1 MDVTGHCHC
10 GAISF
15 RASID
20 PEKVSIC
27 HCTDCQQISGSP
39 YRVSVPAPAEGFK
52 LLTGAPKLYV
62 KTAESG
68 NKRAQ
73 GFCGNCGSHV
83 FATAPGPNPPA
94 YSLRVGTLEQRAQ
107 LAPKRQ
113 IWCRS
118 AMEWAGDIE
127 GIPGVDKQ

>member
-27 HCTDCQQISGSP
+27 HCTDCQRISGSP

-52 LLTGAPKLYV
+52 LLTGTPQVYV

-73 GFCGNCGSHV
+73 GFCATCGSHV
-83 FATAPGPNPPA
+83 YATSPGPNPAA
-94 YSLRVGTLEQRAQ
+94 YSLRIGTLDQAAQ
-107 LAPKRQ
+107 LPPKRQ
-113 IWCRS
+113 IWFRS
-118 AMEWAGDIE
+118 ALEWCGDIE